1 MPELGRREILAGI
14 SCTLGTL
21 KSTPMLRVRLSK
33 VESEPCWLNVCAPFV
48 IENAKLGIHSEIVLT
63 SDTFGGSQGYTDD
76 SSATEYEIYLYDKDG
91 KNAGLNSPLLLK
103 VGSMQTTVIPV
114 KDLIGKESS
123 FWGGVNIRLRPC
135 GKAMPHVSDLFSS
148 AFVRWITPESFD
160 NVHANPDPVQ
170 LQDTS
175 PYFYSMPFPPLNEY
189 DCVLSLFNPNDQLSR
204 GVIVTNSL
212 ASGHSRPYEL
222 PPHSSLLL
230 DLRSGEFLPELSM
243 TSSASK
249 IPLTSGQIS
258 ITNSPG
264 STKSFGYLMIRK
276 TAQKRFSIDHPIH
289 QGHFKPKPATIP
301 FDEKAQFRAKN
312 ALFTPLLLNGKRFG
326 NLTFETRFHFG
337 TGMPLEEVQW
347 MYPFCADSDG
357 NATWT
362 SIREEK
368 LSALLPKQ
376 TERGVIKLRSGDS
389 CILDPSKL
397 SLPRGF
403 SGGLGVAVS
412 PDSTHTLFKVEIRI
426 PEWDAFAFTH
436 FRPGLAS
443 ARKYQASKERGR
455 LATDYIT
462 SGAKFVRIDG
472 RIEMDELIAVM
483 NIDDGGIEARPVLEL
498 FGSQGAIRK
507 VFLEAIPGFA
517 CRHYLLSDLIKENMQ
532 TGMISLRLTDEKAT
546 LLMSTVHI
554 DHALRDIA
562 LDHGSDRFST
572 FVDYPCR

>member
-1 MPELGRREILAGI
+1 MPELGRREFLAGI

-21 KSTPMLRVRLSK
+21 KTAPMLRFRRQAVGS
-33 VESEPCWLNVCAPFV
+33 ESCWLNVCAPFV

-63 SDTFGGSQGYTDD
+63 SDTFGGPQGYTDENN
-76 SSATEYEIYLYDKDG
+76 ATEYKIYVYDKDG
-91 KNAGLNSPLLLK
+91 KSVGSDSPVRLK

-135 GKAMPHVSDLFSS
+135 GKATPHVSDLFSS

-160 NVHANPDPVQ
+160 NVHANPDPPQ
-170 LQDTS
+170 LQDAS

-189 DCVLSLFNPNDQLSR
+189 ECVLSLFNPNDQVSR
-204 GVIVTNSL
+204 GNITL
-212 ASGHSRPYEL
+212 HGYAIPYEL
-222 PPHSSLLL
+222 KSHCSLIF
-230 DLRSGEFLPELSM
+230 DLNSRKFLSDLS
-243 TSSASK
+243 
-249 IPLTSGQIS
+249 LTRTAAANGRGGQIS
-258 ITNSPG
+258 VTNSPG
-264 STKSFGYLMIRK
+264 TSKSFAYLMIRK
-276 TAQKRFSIDHPIH
+276 ISQKRFSIDHPIH
-289 QGHFKPKPATIP
+289 QGNFKPKPASIP
-301 FDEKAQFRAKN
+301 FDDKEQFKAKN

-326 NLTFETRFHFG
+326 NLTFDTRFHFG

-347 MYPFCADSDG
+347 MYPFCADRDG
-357 NATWT
+357 NAVWT
-362 SIREEK
+362 SMREEK
-368 LSALLPKQ
+368 LSELLPKQ
-376 TERGVIKLRSGDS
+376 TERGVIKLKSGES

-412 PDSTHTLFKVEIRI
+412 PDSTHTLFKVEMRI

-443 ARKYQASKERGR
+443 ARKYQSSAQRGK

-462 SGAKFVRIDG
+462 SGARLAWADG
-472 RIEMDELIAVM
+472 RIEVDELIAVM
-483 NIDDGGIEARPVLEL
+483 NIDDGGIEAWPELEI
-498 FGSQGAIRK
+498 FGSKGLIREVK
-507 VFLEAIPGFA
+507 LEAVPGFA
-517 CRHYLLSDLIKENMQ
+517 CRHYLLSDVIKENIE
-532 TGMISLRLTDEKAT
+532 TGMISLRLKDEKAT

-554 DHALRDIA
+554 DHIRRDIA